1 MKKVIVVILCVFVLV
16 MGYFVFDVVKE
27 NDSLKSKISE
37 KSNLIYQNENDKEL
51 YESKEKELNDIKEK
65 NKEKSSKYDE
75 VEAWNQEIIKYL
87 D

>member
-1 MKKVIVVILCVFVLV
+1 MKKVIVIILCVFILV
-16 MGYFVFDVVKE
+16 MGYLVFDVIKE

-37 KSNLIYQNENDKEL
+37 KNDLIYQNESDKEL

>member
-1 MKKVIVVILCVFVLV
+1 MKKVIVIILCIFILL
-16 MGYFVFDVVKE
+16 MGYLVFDVIKE
-27 NDSLKSKISE
+27 NDSLKSRISE

>member
-1 MKKVIVVILCVFVLV
+1 
-16 MGYFVFDVVKE
+16 MGYLVFDVIKE

-65 NKEKSSKYDE
+65 N
-75 VEAWNQEIIKYL
+75 I
-87 D
+87 

>member
-1 MKKVIVVILCVFVLV
+1 MKKVIVIILCVFVLV
-16 MGYFVFDVVKE
+16 MGYLVFDVIKE
-27 NDSLKSKISE
+27 NDSLKSRISE

-51 YESKEKELNDIKEK
+51 FESKEKELNDIKGK

>member
-1 MKKVIVVILCVFVLV
+1 MKKVIVIILCVFVLV
-16 MGYFVFDVVKE
+16 MGYLVLDVIKE

-51 YESKEKELNDIKEK
+51 FESMEKELNDIKEK

>member
-1 MKKVIVVILCVFVLV
+1 MKKVIVIILCVFVLV
-16 MGYFVFDVVKE
+16 MGYLVFDVIKE
-27 NDSLKSKISE
+27 NDSLKSRISE

-51 YESKEKELNDIKEK
+51 YESKEKELNDIKGK

>member
-1 MKKVIVVILCVFVLV
+1 MKKVIVIILCVFILV
-16 MGYFVFDVVKE
+16 MGYLVFDVIKE

-51 YESKEKELNDIKEK
+51 YEKELNDIKEK